1 MAYGADPGFGGKAG
15 CDEAAINDL
24 RDARDAGYQRLLRT
38 KPIEIAGANQVSRT
52 GAPL

>member
-1 MAYGADPGFGGKAG
+1 MARTRGFWRAGG

-38 KPIEIAGANQVSRT
+38 KPIEIAGI
-52 GAPL
+52 